1 MLSIISKH
9 KILQSKYRLKLDRF
23 FNILVI
29 IVILSIFI
37 VGYKALLRS
46 VNDQQ
51 LDHVIQLSLQAS
63 HPRTQSMAK
72 EILKYPK
79 IQKFS
84 YLRLMHAYQF
94 ESNRIKEYPAMARE
108 DE

>member
-37 VGYKALLRS
+37 VGYKALLR
-46 VNDQQ
+46 Q
-51 LDHVIQLSLQAS
+51 
-63 HPRTQSMAK
+63 
-72 EILKYPK
+72 
-79 IQKFS
+79 
-84 YLRLMHAYQF
+84 
-94 ESNRIKEYPAMARE
+94 
-108 DE
+108 